1 MLPQANRDIV
11 GLGVRISFYMQ
22 TFIYALLVMFG
33 PTFENIISAL
43 WTCLLYGIT
52 YTVIALILGFKD
64 RPELTLNDAVVI
76 MYLLSLSWTTTYLA
90 TPWFWHLGRRMPL
103 FEIVFFSHTILL
115 LSCCLAI
122 LVSAKSFGSL
132 PECNSSAVMVLF
144 KEFHVLRTGQVV
156 GFILLIVQ
164 LVGFLS
170 ITLYDYGIC
179 ERRNRIFGSASQ
191 MFRRARR
198 REDGNMGMRDTAQR
212 SLTGRP
218 LVIQQRGRNAPH
230 AGGQASR
237 SERIANISAIVI
249 VWSILVVNTELTIT
263 RNYSMDMRRF
273 VWGPGQISAMALLV
287 VPVTSLAK
295 VIAVRY
301 RVDWLCY
308 LLVAE
313 EIPHPLRPHA
323 NGMDDR
329 QEQGLVSHTTEQE
342 SFEGDEANIRS
353 SAFHSD
359 AVTGQQAERN
369 GTEAL
374 ERMEVTLPLSSS
386 DTNGMIREPAC
397 QHSTKEPVKA
407 VGSHPLTAPSGS
419 RRLREQEMQQPS
431 YS

>member
-1 MLPQANRDIV
+1 
-11 GLGVRISFYMQ
+11 
-22 TFIYALLVMFG
+22 
-33 PTFENIISAL
+33 
-43 WTCLLYGIT
+43 
-52 YTVIALILGFKD
+52 
-64 RPELTLNDAVVI
+64 
-76 MYLLSLSWTTTYLA
+76 
-90 TPWFWHLGRRMPL
+90 
-103 FEIVFFSHTILL
+103 
-115 LSCCLAI
+115 
-122 LVSAKSFGSL
+122 
-132 PECNSSAVMVLF
+132 
-144 KEFHVLRTGQVV
+144 
-156 GFILLIVQ
+156 
-164 LVGFLS
+164 
-170 ITLYDYGIC
+170 
-179 ERRNRIFGSASQ
+179 

-263 RNYSMDMRRF
+263 RNYSMGMRRF

-374 ERMEVTLPLSSS
+374 ERMEVILVSSSFHWIKNARTYYKNRTHRGTLPLR
-386 DTNGMIREPAC
+386 NGLSNKNEGLCSPRKGA
-397 QHSTKEPVKA
+397 QDGFLG
-407 VGSHPLTAPSGS
+407 GSLT
-419 RRLREQEMQQPS
+419 EK
-431 YS
+431 